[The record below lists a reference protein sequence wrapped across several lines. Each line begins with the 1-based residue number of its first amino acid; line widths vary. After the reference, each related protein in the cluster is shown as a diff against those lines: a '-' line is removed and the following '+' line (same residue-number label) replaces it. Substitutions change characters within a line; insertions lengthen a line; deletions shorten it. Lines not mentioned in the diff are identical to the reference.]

1 MAYDKVV
8 DSTQLDADLT
18 IIADTIRSKG
28 GTSASLGFPYEMAGA
43 IEDIATDTTAVAGEI
58 ADGKTAYISG
68 YKVTGT
74 AALVYDS
81 TDKSLTLPGW
91 TVDIGTAG
99 GGTPVQS
106 GVFTPAS
113 QDAKHTITVE
123 DSIAA
128 NPFVCIFSV
137 DEEQTPSSLS
147 IVQGVF
153 FVPDPTASLSN
164 VNQWEL
170 HSGSSNFISALSRST
185 TAGTWTASTKKLV
198 LSARGGANFYTAQ
211 YSYMII
217 PLTGLASVWR

>member
-8 DSTQLDADLT
+8 DSARLSSDMTSVANAL
-18 IIADTIRSKG
+18 RSK
-28 GTSASLGFPYEMAGA
+28 
-43 IEDIATDTTAVAGEI
+43 
-58 ADGKTAYISG
+58 SG
-68 YKVTGT
+68 VTGMLSFPAGFLSAIASIT
-74 AALVYDS
+74 S
-81 TDKSLTLPGW
+81 G
-91 TVDIGTAG
+91 AG
-99 GGTPVQS
+99 GGTPIQS

-137 DEEQTPSSLS
+137 DEEQTPSNLS

-170 HSGSSNFISALSRST
+170 HSGSSNFISALTRSM

-211 YSYMII
+211 YSYMIV